1 MSGKSKVG
9 KCDRCEPVNQV
20 TGRQGKA
27 LGVAESPVRADLEEV
42 LQGQRVSCTK
52 EYPWVTHKFTNT
64 HTCTERKREKGRE
77 GKKGGR
83 EGTEEVGKER
93 GNEGCN
99 SIFNLRILTLPH
111 ISRVISIAYTA

>member
-1 MSGKSKVG
+1 MPGKSKVG

-27 LGVAESPVRADLEEV
+27 VGVAESPVSADLEEV

-64 HTCTERKREKGRE
+64 HTHAQRERGRR
-77 GKKGGR
+77 GGR

-93 GNEGCN
+93 GSEGCN